1 MSEMEE
7 TVKLMISIP
16 LYLSVSIFHC
26 FVHRDRLK
34 NLFLMLNFMFVDFK
48 VILAKVG
55 FIFGFKFWEKKRKKG
70 QLVNFVIGKAKMAIY
85 LTRKGKMDG
94 EVGQDVVHVFK
105 SLVRVRIKLDFLF
118 YKTMNNIEDFENV
131 WNYKEM
137 QC

>member
-1 MSEMEE
+1 
-7 TVKLMISIP
+7 LWQASI
-16 LYLSVSIFHC
+16 YLAAIRLQSLFHLINVEVVFC
-26 FVHRDRLK
+26 C
-34 NLFLMLNFMFVDFK
+34 LNV
-48 VILAKVG
+48 LSLSLG
-55 FIFGFKFWEKKRKKG
+55 SSFGEKKRKKG

-85 LTRKGKMDG
+85 LTRKEKIDG
-94 EVGQDVVHVFK
+94 EVGRDVVQVFK